1 MLGTSLLNSTL
12 IILQLFTE
20 ILFNVFSIASS
31 DSFAMPDSSFVSL
44 ISSIINPGGL
54 DPFALCSIFVC
65 LYFLSSTNFKVCKEG
80 VAVPRII
87 GIFSTCALLILTS
100 LAENLNP
107 SDEGK
112 IATGEKYFHNL
123 RLSYFYFI

>member
-1 MLGTSLLNSTL
+1 
-12 IILQLFTE
+12 
-20 ILFNVFSIASS
+20 
-31 DSFAMPDSSFVSL
+31 MPDSSFVSL

-87 GIFSTCALLILTS
+87 GIFLTCALLILTS

-107 SDEGK
+107 SCCLYDWSCSSSIIINPKLYNGHK
-112 IATGEKYFHNL
+112 TADLVPITIFISPLLALCQRSNL
-123 RLSYFYFI
+123 CFGVCLE